1 MTTKKEKLLFKE
13 MTRSKKQMNDQDAL
27 NLLING
33 RFGVLGTISDNGY
46 PYTTPMNYVYFD
58 NKIYFHSAKIG
69 HKIDNI
75 NQNEKVSFT
84 VIGEES
90 IIEEEL
96 TSHYKSVTLF
106 GRAKVIPGNKD
117 ILFSLVKKYAMKMFD
132 ESKQSIEED
141 YHHTSIIEITI
152 EHMTGKESD

>member
-1 MTTKKEKLLFKE
+1 MFKE
-13 MTRSKKQMNDQDAL
+13 MTRKKNQLTDQEAI

-46 PYTTPMNYVYFD
+46 PYTTPLNYVYID

-75 NQNEKVSFT
+75 NQNENVSFT
-84 VIGEES
+84 VVGEES

-96 TSHYKSVTLF
+96 TSQYKSVTLF
-106 GRAKVIPGNKD
+106 GKAKVVPANKEV
-117 ILFSLVKKYAMKMFD
+117 LFALVKKYAIKMLE
-132 ESKQSIEED
+132 ESKESIEQD
-141 YHHTSIIEITI
+141 MHHTSTIEITI
-152 EHMTGKESD
+152 EHITGKEND

>member
-1 MTTKKEKLLFKE
+1 MIKKKN
-13 MTRSKKQMNDQDAL
+13 QMNDQDAL
-27 NLLING
+27 QLLING
-33 RFGVLGTISDNGY
+33 RYGVLGTISDNGY
-46 PYTTPMNYVYFD
+46 PYTIPLNYVYLD

-84 VIGEES
+84 VVGEES

-106 GRAKVIPGNKD
+106 GTARVVPGNKD
-117 ILFSLVKKYAMKMFD
+117 VLFSLVKKYASRMFAQ
-132 ESKQSIEED
+132 SKNSIEED
-141 YHHTSIIEITI
+141 AHNTSIIEITI
-152 EHMTGKESD
+152 EHITGKMNGSQIEK